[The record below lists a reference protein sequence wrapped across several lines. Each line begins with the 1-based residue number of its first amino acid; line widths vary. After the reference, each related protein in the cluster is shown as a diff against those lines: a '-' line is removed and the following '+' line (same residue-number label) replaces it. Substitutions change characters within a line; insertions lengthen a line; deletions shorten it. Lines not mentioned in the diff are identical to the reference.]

1 MKSFNP
7 FQGLRYFLERL
18 FVRGTFYQFLV
29 MAFVIGMV
37 SLVGGLL
44 VYGSGDP
51 DAGLPGE
58 IWWAFLRLSDPGY
71 LGDDEGLWR
80 RSVSTVLTV
89 GGYVLF
95 LGALVAI
102 LTQWLGRH
110 MRSLEKGLTP
120 VRLRHHIVIL
130 GWTDRTLPLLR
141 ELWLAEGRVKRFLS
155 RMGGPG
161 RLRIVVLAEDLQPEL
176 AEELRTDPVC
186 RKNLNSIILR
196 SGSAL
201 NNEHLNR
208 AACLHAAALL
218 VPARTYEYTGGVSS
232 DVEVIKIL
240 LALNSQASEAGLH
253 LPYAVTEIQDTK
265 KVLIARRAFHGPL
278 EVIDG
283 NSFVS
288 RMMVQNLRNPGLS
301 MVCLE
306 LFNHGIGQNFYIHRD
321 SLFEGKEVGQIRM
334 GFSRAT
340 FCGFVR
346 KCEGVFTPF
355 LNPPATMILQGEDA
369 LVLLA
374 PDYGSARRF
383 IPSEEQNDPET
394 ASDDKK
400 HLQHQSKRQSVL
412 VVGWS
417 HRIPELLRAFSAC
430 GDTPYEICI
439 FSSRPVEE
447 RLQLLKEAGFSD
459 HENSCTHLHAEVT
472 SEEAWRSLNLSR
484 YDSIL
489 MISSDRL
496 SSGEEADARTMAG
509 YLQLEALLENTDH
522 CPHILLELSDPNN
535 RRLLGSRRGEMMIS
549 PLLLSHLLVHVA
561 LRREIL
567 AVFHGLFRAT
577 GPEITFRRPEE
588 HGLSTGSFSFDT
600 LRRQVWKQ
608 GETLLGILS
617 DKEGEGS
624 SGSLI
629 LNPDHRAVFHLES
642 WDRLVVIGTHGR
654 HG

>member
-1 MKSFNP
+1 
-7 FQGLRYFLERL
+7 
-18 FVRGTFYQFLV
+18 
-29 MAFVIGMV
+29 MAAVIGMV
-37 SLVGGLL
+37 SLAGGLL
-44 VYGSGDP
+44 VYGSGDQ
-51 DAGLPGE
+51 DTGLLGE

-102 LTQWLGRH
+102 LTQWLGRY

-120 VRLRHHIVIL
+120 VRMRHHIVIL
-130 GWTDRTLPLLR
+130 GWTDRTLPLIR

-155 RMGGPG
+155 RMGGPD

-176 AEELRTDPVC
+176 AAELRTDPVC
-186 RKNLNSIILR
+186 KKYINSIILR

-208 AACLHAAALL
+208 AACLHAAAVL

-232 DVEVIKIL
+232 DVEIIKIL
-240 LALNSQASEAGLH
+240 LALNSQASEAGLA
-253 LPYAVTEIQDTK
+253 LPYVVTEIQDTK
-265 KVLIARRAFHGPL
+265 KVLIARRAYHGPL

-288 RMMVQNLRNPGLS
+288 RMMVQNLRNLGLS
-301 MVCLE
+301 LVCLE
-306 LFNHGIGQNFYIHRD
+306 LFNHGIGQNLYIHRNSFFD
-321 SLFEGKEVGQIRM
+321 GKKVGQIRM

-340 FCGFVR
+340 FCGIVR
-346 KCEGVFTPF
+346 KCESAFTPF
-355 LNPPATMILQGEDA
+355 LNPPASMILQGDDA

-374 PDYGSARRF
+374 RDYESAKIF
-383 IPSEEQNDPET
+383 TTSEQREDPEM
-394 ASDDKK
+394 ASLSERS
-400 HLQHQSKRQSVL
+400 LQPEPQQQSVL

-417 HRIPELLRAFSAC
+417 HKIPELLREFSSYT
-430 GDTPYEICI
+430 DTLYDIRI

-447 RLQLLKEAGFSD
+447 RLQILKESGFSD
-459 HENSCTHLHAEVT
+459 HENFCSHLLGEVT
-472 SEEAWRSLNLSR
+472 SEEAWRTLDLSS
-484 YDSIL
+484 YHSIL

-509 YLQLEALLENTDH
+509 YLQLEALLKNTDH
-522 CPHILLELSDPNN
+522 RPQILLELSDPNN

-567 AVFHGLFRAT
+567 AVFHVLFRAS
-577 GPEITFRRPEE
+577 GPEITFRSLE
-588 HGLSTGSFSFDT
+588 HYGLPAGPYSFDA
-600 LRRQVWKQ
+600 LRRHAWNQ
-608 GETLLGILS
+608 GEILLGLFS
-617 DKEGEGS
+617 GAEKEDS
-624 SGSLI
+624 SGTLI
-629 LNPDHRAVFHLES
+629 LNPDHKVVLHLKPH
-642 WDRLVVIGTHGR
+642 DRLVVIGTQLKMMKGELCT
-654 HG
+654 